1 MAGGLP
7 KLCEGNIRWINRV
20 YGAKRPLVWSAGF
33 SAVFSIVF
41 MMVRIRWVFGS
52 VIFWNLWLLVENLG
66 LFLVIMF
73 VLYVEDLCI
82 VCRGSLNTKKILME
96 FGGFFDV
103 LDLGC
108 LYLCNF

>member
-1 MAGGLP
+1 M
-7 KLCEGNIRWINRV
+7 
-20 YGAKRPLVWSAGF
+20 
-33 SAVFSIVF
+33 
-41 MMVRIRWVFGS
+41 
-52 VIFWNLWLLVENLG
+52 LVENFG
-66 LFLVIMF
+66 LFLAIMF

-108 LYLCNF
+108 LCLCNF